1 MSDTSTPTARLKRPI
16 VVEHDGDLADPSAA
30 PDIPDLD
37 AARAVQTVTRFAAR
51 PKSGFQRFALWVFS
65 SLFTLVLSVAAWN
78 FITGLFAANSIL
90 GWLAFVLFALALL
103 VVLVLAA
110 REISAFSR
118 MARLDT
124 LRAAATRAEAEGDLK
139 SARRVV
145 DQLLHIYRGRA
156 DMAWV
161 CARLD
166 ERRAEVFDA
175 DALLRLAETEL
186 MTALDQAALA
196 EVEAAARQ
204 VATVTAFVPMAL
216 ADVATALYSNT
227 KLIRRLS
234 ELYGGRS
241 SNFGS
246 LRLLRRVFSSLLGAG
261 AIALA
266 DDLVGSV
273 ASGGIL
279 SKLSRRF
286 GEGFVNGALTTR
298 VGLAAMEL
306 SRPLPFAAL
315 PRPTTTATTSR
326 ALAGFFAR
334 AEAAAPDAKA

>member
-1 MSDTSTPTARLKRPI
+1 MNIHTPEIDRLP
-16 VVEHDGDLADPSAA
+16 
-30 PDIPDLD
+30 
-37 AARAVQTVTRFAAR
+37 
-51 PKSGFQRFALWVFS
+51 
-65 SLFTLVLSVAAWN
+65 
-78 FITGLFAANSIL
+78 
-90 GWLAFVLFALALL
+90 
-103 VVLVLAA
+103 
-110 REISAFSR
+110 
-118 MARLDT
+118 
-124 LRAAATRAEAEGDLK
+124 TRAEAEGDLK

-145 DQLLHIYRGRA
+145 DQLLHIYRDRA
-156 DMAWV
+156 DMAWA

-216 ADVATALYSNT
+216 ADVATALYSNL

-234 ELYGGRS
+234 EIYGGRS
-241 SNFGS
+241 GSFGS
-246 LRLLRRVFSSLLGAG
+246 LRLMRRVFSALLGAG

-266 DDLVGSV
+266 DDLIGSV

-279 SKLSRRF
+279 AKLSRRF
-286 GEGFVNGALTTR
+286 GEGVVNGALTAR

-306 SRPLPFAAL
+306 SRPMPFVAL
-315 PRPTTTATTSR
+315 PKPGTSATTTR
-326 ALAGFFAR
+326 ALAGLFGR
-334 AEAAAPDAKA
+334 SS